1 MLGVADVLVPPE
13 EPLTVEEDVGGDPFP
28 WEGSLSTG
36 GPLFYSGLL
45 RWQASALQVSEN
57 ATVGELI

>member
-1 MLGVADVLVPPE
+1 MLGVADVLVHPE
-13 EPLTVEEDVGGDPFP
+13 EQQHVEEDVGGDPFS

-36 GPLFYSGLL
+36 APLLYSGML

-57 ATVGELI
+57 TTIGELI

>member
-13 EPLTVEEDVGGDPFP
+13 EQQHVEEDVGGDPFP

-36 GPLFYSGLL
+36 GPLLYSGML

-57 ATVGELI
+57 ITIGELI